1 MKKNKIT
8 GLIGTAVLHILL
20 LILLLVIAIRR
31 PQVQE
36 EGGVPVMLG
45 NTELSQGNAD
55 PYTLTD
61 IDIMNE
67 PEAPAPDVSE
77 PETVPPVETK
87 EEIITQTEEETVAVP
102 KKEPKKEKPKKE
114 TPKKDVPKKEA
125 VKPKEKTEAEKRA
138 EAEKAAAE
146 KKAAAERAACG
157 RLFTTP
163 CPPRAWKSC
172 ATSSGHSIR
181 TTERS
186 AYPGALQSGAR
197 LTPRTGILASGQNLA
212 AGRIPSVRGSKIRG
226 SHGRRVVSSGH
237 LIKTMKGRGLYVSH
251 QDTE

>member
-36 EGGVPVMLG
+36 EGGVPGMLG

-77 PETVPPVETK
+77 PETVPPVEAK

-102 KKEPKKEKPKKE
+102 KKEPEKE
-114 TPKKDVPKKEA
+114 TPKK
-125 VKPKEKTEAEKRA
+125 EKTQE
-138 EAEKAAAE
+138 
-146 KKAAAERAACG
+146 G
-157 RLFTTP
+157 N
-163 CPPRAWKSC
+163 S
-172 ATSSGHSIR
+172 
-181 TTERS
+181 
-186 AYPGALQSGAR
+186 
-197 LTPRTGILASGQNLA
+197 
-212 AGRIPSVRGSKIRG
+212 
-226 SHGRRVVSSGH
+226 
-237 LIKTMKGRGLYVSH
+237 
-251 QDTE
+251 

>member
-87 EEIITQTEEETVAVP
+87 EEIITQTEEERWQSLKRNL
-102 KKEPKKEKPKKE
+102 KKKNPRRKLL
-114 TPKKDVPKKEA
+114 
-125 VKPKEKTEAEKRA
+125 KRTYR
-138 EAEKAAAE
+138 K
-146 KKAAAERAACG
+146 
-157 RLFTTP
+157 
-163 CPPRAWKSC
+163 
-172 ATSSGHSIR
+172 
-181 TTERS
+181 
-186 AYPGALQSGAR
+186 
-197 LTPRTGILASGQNLA
+197 
-212 AGRIPSVRGSKIRG
+212 
-226 SHGRRVVSSGH
+226 RR
-237 LIKTMKGRGLYVSH
+237 R
-251 QDTE
+251 

>member
-77 PETVPPVETK
+77 PETVPPVEAK
-87 EEIITQTEEETVAVP
+87 EEIITQTEEETEWAVTEHLTSTDVLWVVAVC
-102 KKEPKKEKPKKE
+102 
-114 TPKKDVPKKEA
+114 
-125 VKPKEKTEAEKRA
+125 R
-138 EAEKAAAE
+138 
-146 KKAAAERAACG
+146 C
-157 RLFTTP
+157 L
-163 CPPRAWKSC
+163 
-172 ATSSGHSIR
+172 SIMCR
-181 TTERS
+181 MRD
-186 AYPGALQSGAR
+186 GW
-197 LTPRTGILASGQNLA
+197 
-212 AGRIPSVRGSKIRG
+212 
-226 SHGRRVVSSGH
+226 
-237 LIKTMKGRGLYVSH
+237 
-251 QDTE
+251 

>member
-20 LILLLVIAIRR
+20 LILFAGDCYPPSAGSGR
-31 PQVQE
+31 
-36 EGGVPVMLG
+36 GGVPVMLG

-102 KKEPKKEKPKKE
+102 KKEPKKKPLKKKN
-114 TPKKDVPKKEA
+114 PRRKLL
-125 VKPKEKTEAEKRA
+125 KRTYR
-138 EAEKAAAE
+138 K
-146 KKAAAERAACG
+146 
-157 RLFTTP
+157 
-163 CPPRAWKSC
+163 
-172 ATSSGHSIR
+172 
-181 TTERS
+181 
-186 AYPGALQSGAR
+186 
-197 LTPRTGILASGQNLA
+197 
-212 AGRIPSVRGSKIRG
+212 
-226 SHGRRVVSSGH
+226 RR
-237 LIKTMKGRGLYVSH
+237 R
-251 QDTE
+251 

>member
-36 EGGVPVMLG
+36 GGGVPVMLG

-102 KKEPKKEKPKKE
+102 KRNLKKKNPRRKLLKR
-114 TPKKDVPKKEA
+114 TYRKGGG
-125 VKPKEKTEAEKRA
+125 EAER
-138 EAEKAAAE
+138 E
-146 KKAAAERAACG
+146 
-157 RLFTTP
+157 
-163 CPPRAWKSC
+163 
-172 ATSSGHSIR
+172 
-181 TTERS
+181 
-186 AYPGALQSGAR
+186 
-197 LTPRTGILASGQNLA
+197 
-212 AGRIPSVRGSKIRG
+212 
-226 SHGRRVVSSGH
+226 
-237 LIKTMKGRGLYVSH
+237 
-251 QDTE
+251 D